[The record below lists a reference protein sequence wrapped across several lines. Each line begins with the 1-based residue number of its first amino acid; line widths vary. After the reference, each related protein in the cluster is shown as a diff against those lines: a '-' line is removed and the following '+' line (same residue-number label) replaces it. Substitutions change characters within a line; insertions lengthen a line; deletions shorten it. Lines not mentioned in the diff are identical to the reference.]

1 MERLI
6 QDGVNVS
13 KEDLDALKRLMD
25 EFQAELAA
33 LGARVDNLESRVSFL
48 ENNQFSTTTKLA
60 GEVIF
65 AVTDTVGAR

>member
-1 MERLI
+1 M
-6 QDGVNVS
+6 
-13 KEDLDALKRLMD
+13 
-25 EFQAELAA
+25 
-33 LGARVDNLESRVSFL
+33 SFL